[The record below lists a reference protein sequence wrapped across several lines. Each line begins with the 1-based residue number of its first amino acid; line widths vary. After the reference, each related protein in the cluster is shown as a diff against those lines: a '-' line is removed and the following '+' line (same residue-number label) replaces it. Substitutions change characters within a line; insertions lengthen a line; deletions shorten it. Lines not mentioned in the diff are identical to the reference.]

1 MERDFLR
8 GFGLEENQIN
18 QILNENSKDIGKKVN
33 EIKQLETEVNN
44 YKSELEKVQGEVTT
58 ANATINNLK
67 NSNKDNEA
75 LQNKIAEYK
84 TKMDEMQKSF
94 DLERKNNAII
104 SELQKNDFIDP
115 KLAIHLIDSDKVIKA
130 QDGSYSGLTEQIDA
144 LMNNS
149 QYDYLRNIQTETPEQ
164 TVPEIDRGGYDPAS
178 TTPNITGSTTEK
190 ESTLIGEVIGKAFE
204 ERQATATESA
214 ENFWNSL

>member
-18 QILNENSKDIGKKVN
+18 QVLNENSKDIGKKVN
-33 EIKQLETEVNN
+33 EIKALEADLANVRA
-44 YKSELEKVQGEVTT
+44 ELEKVQGEVST
-58 ANATINNLK
+58 ANTTINNLK

-84 TKMDEMQKSF
+84 NKMDEMQKSF

-104 SELQKNDFIDP
+104 SELTRNNFIDP
-115 KLAIHLIDSDKVIKA
+115 QLAIHLIDSDKVIKA

-149 QYDYLRNIQTETPEQ
+149 QYDYLRNIPTETPEPA
-164 TVPEIDRGGYDPAS
+164 PEIDRGGYDPAS
-178 TTPNITGSTTEK
+178 SITQETSTEQEK
-190 ESTLIGEVIGKAFE
+190 ALIGGVIGQAFE

-214 ENFWNSL
+214 DNFWNSL